1 MKVSTC
7 ASRCDPVRLGRVYKQ
22 AGPCVQTGRELG
34 RAEPSRAGPSRGRVY
49 KQVGPCVQAG
59 QAEPSQ
65 VRSLRCGM
73 PNARAAGAGTGR
85 PMMGGPIAAR

>member
-1 MKVSTC
+1 MLAGAIRSGWAACTN
-7 ASRCDPVRLGRVYKQ
+7 RPGRVCKQ
-22 AGPCVQTGRELG
+22 AGSWAEPS
-34 RAEPSRAGPSRGRVY
+34 RAEPSRAEPGRVY